1 MKPIRSCD
9 IISADWNCSSG
20 ISQHSVCVREC
31 LSDFR
36 SESIKCKCKQNICQW
51 VEKGRSCTWTRRFP
65 SDHSSENISSER
77 FSSND
82 YHGIEYVETTSQTEK
97 HLTDSELQV
106 NDHKPSE
113 DTFFVHFDKTD
124 MKAEIDY
131 SSEPKRQRPV
141 ESIFS
146 EMNENQNEDFL
157 TQFLRDINVNG
168 HMVFNVNNNYNYNY
182 KML

>member
-1 MKPIRSCD
+1 M
-9 IISADWNCSSG
+9 
-20 ISQHSVCVREC
+20 
-31 LSDFR
+31 
-36 SESIKCKCKQNICQW
+36 
-51 VEKGRSCTWTRRFP
+51 
-65 SDHSSENISSER
+65 
-77 FSSND
+77 
-82 YHGIEYVETTSQTEK
+82 
-97 HLTDSELQV
+97 TDSELQV

-124 MKAEIDY
+124 MKAE
-131 SSEPKRQRPV
+131 RPV